1 MEKEY
6 QIVTKNMRD
15 KDLQKLK
22 RGREKNR
29 YGCYEENLE
38 GAYTERGVYRLFRKY
53 VDKQE
58 YPSYQGWKQDML
70 KMGILLKSPKT
81 EQAVERKAEHIVT
94 ETCISVK
101 TIEDACKLVKQAY
114 KEHDLCLG
122 ELFQNIEI
130 QGLSIQEVVEVF
142 SVLYRELENDRVCRV
157 NVEENFFTFIP

>member
-1 MEKEY
+1 ME
-6 QIVTKNMRD
+6 T
-15 KDLQKLK
+15 
-22 RGREKNR
+22 GHA
-29 YGCYEENLE
+29 EN
-38 GAYTERGVYRLFRKY
+38 
-53 VDKQE
+53 
-58 YPSYQGWKQDML
+58 
-70 KMGILLKSPKT
+70 GILLKSPKT
-81 EQAVERKAEHIVT
+81 EQTVERKAEHIVT

-101 TIEDACKLVKQAY
+101 TIEDACNLVKQVY